1 MRLRVFLSCLLG
13 ATAAQAGDVSL
24 MGVFAEKA
32 MLAVD
37 GAPPKVYAVGAV
49 LPDGSKLVAV
59 AGNQAVI
66 EENGRRYSIV
76 LGANAAR
83 GAAGAQARI
92 TLAPDAMGHYL
103 VNGEINGQAARMLI
117 DTGASL
123 VALPAAEARRMGID
137 YRKGKPMLSS
147 TAGGVV
153 PVYRVRL
160 DKLRIGEI
168 ELNGLEAVVHE
179 SGLPV
184 ILLGNSFLNRFEMRR
199 DGEQMTLQR
208 RN

>member
-13 ATAAQAGDVSL
+13 AAAAQAGDVSL
-24 MGVFAEKA
+24 LGVLANKA

-49 LPDGSKLVAV
+49 LPDGGKLVAV
-59 AGNQAVI
+59 SGNQAVI

-76 LGANAAR
+76 LGANAPR
-83 GAAGAQARI
+83 SAAGASAKI

-179 SGLPV
+179 SGLPL

-199 DGEQMTLQR
+199 DGEQMTLVR